1 MHQPTMVQV
10 EASQDSSR
18 RLAASTNGQPTNGR
32 FKSHLH
38 GIHGN
43 TETPPQQ
50 TDQRMVHE
58 NSKSHH
64 FLN

>member
-43 TETPPQQ
+43 TETPPNKQIKGWFMKIQ
-50 TDQRMVHE
+50 
-58 NSKSHH
+58 SHIT
-64 FLN
+64 F